1 MESNRLSL
9 AILFCL
15 GIISFGTTGY
25 MILEGYHFLNAV
37 YMTIITITTV
47 GFGEVVPLSPAGRL
61 FTVVLIIVGFIG
73 LAYAGHSI
81 AESLLEQVW
90 SRNTETKKMQT
101 RINKL
106 QKHYIIC
113 GYGRVGE
120 AAALYFS
127 GHNIPIVI
135 IEFSEDTCK
144 KIKEQGLPYIQ
155 GDATSDEVLIQ
166 AGIKKA
172 SGLLALLQND
182 PLNLFTTLTARE
194 LNPTLR
200 IISRSGE
207 SSAEQ
212 KILKAG
218 ADSVV
223 CPHVTAGKHIAEN
236 ILSATGHMPE
246 IITEPVAIH
255 PQWVEIKEG
264 SSMVDKSIEEL
275 SSKMGREIIGL
286 RSQGSDFI
294 HPDPSTILKMADK
307 ILILEHG
314 VQEEE
319 KLEATPQKIVIID
332 DNPVIV
338 HLYARL
344 FQKAGFIPLTASDGK
359 KGLELILEEKP
370 DAAIIDFMLPELSG
384 IEVVAKVRTVLTY
397 PIKLIVFTADE
408 QAKTRKDA
416 LAAGADQVVVKS
428 PEAAEVIDTV
438 VQLIRPQT

>member
-1 MESNRLSL
+1 MESKRFTI

-15 GIISFGTTGY
+15 AILTFGTSGY
-25 MILEGYHFLNAV
+25 MILESYGALDAF
-37 YMTIITITTV
+37 YMTVITITTV
-47 GFGEVVPLSPAGRL
+47 GFGEVVPLSGPGRL
-61 FTVVLIIVGFIG
+61 FTVVLIIIGFGG

-90 SRNTETKKMQT
+90 SRNAETKKMQT

-113 GYGRVGE
+113 GYGRVGQ
-120 AAALYFS
+120 AAAHYFA
-127 GHNIPIVI
+127 GQNIPIVV
-135 IEFSEDTCK
+135 IEASEETCAR
-144 KIKEQGLPYIQ
+144 IKEQGLNYIH
-155 GDATSDEVLIQ
+155 GDATSDEHLLN

-172 SGLLALLQND
+172 SGLLALLHSD

-200 IISRSGE
+200 IISRSAE

-223 CPHVTAGKHIAEN
+223 SPHATAGKHIAEN
-236 ILSATGHMPE
+236 ILGATGHMPRV
-246 IITEPVAIH
+246 ISDAVSLQ
-255 PQWVEIKEG
+255 PQWVEIKDG
-264 SSMVDKSIEEL
+264 SSMVDKSIGEL
-275 SSKMGREIIGL
+275 AAKMGREIIGL
-286 RSQGSDFI
+286 RRQGQDFI
-294 HPDPSTILKMADK
+294 HPDPTAPLQAADK
-307 ILILEHG
+307 ILILEEG
-314 VQEEE
+314 DQEEE
-319 KLEATPQKIVIID
+319 IVVATQQKIVIVD

-344 FQKAGFIPLTASDGK
+344 FQKAGFIPLTAADGRQ
-359 KGLELILEEKP
+359 GLELILEEKP
-370 DAAIIDFMLPELSG
+370 EAAVIDFMLPELSG
-384 IEVVAKVRTVLTY
+384 IEVVKKVRKILSY

-408 QAKTRKDA
+408 QEQTKRDA
-416 LAAGADQVVVKS
+416 LSAGADQVVVKS

-438 VQLIRPQT
+438 VQLIRPQS